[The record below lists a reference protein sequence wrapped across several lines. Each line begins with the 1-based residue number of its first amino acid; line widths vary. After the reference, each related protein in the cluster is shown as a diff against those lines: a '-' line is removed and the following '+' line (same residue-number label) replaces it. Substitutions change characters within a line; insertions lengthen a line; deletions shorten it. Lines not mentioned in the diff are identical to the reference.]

1 MKISRKLVV
10 GTAGALGAGAAA
22 IAASVAAYALS
33 SPAEPAN
40 AKLIE
45 DYDGP
50 HEDGV
55 VVSGDGTR
63 LHTRVW
69 GPEDGPIAVLIHG
82 WTCNLSNFPRQV
94 EHLVARGHRVVAYDQ
109 RGHGESEAGAFA
121 FSAGVLADDLHA
133 VLAAHVPAGKKALLV
148 GHSMGAITIMAWADK
163 YTDEVA
169 ERAHHAVLSST
180 YARDAVAGFAG
191 ATPLAALPR
200 VAPRLTQKVGDGILG
215 ANVKVRHNRAHTA
228 VIRYTALCGYASYG
242 AVKYT
247 EDMVASCPSD
257 VRAEWGHVLANVD
270 VTAGLRK
277 ITIPTSVA
285 VGQFDHLT
293 PPADADIIA
302 GELRVAGKLDRFA
315 VIRDSGHMLP
325 LEQPEK
331 FNALLDSIL
340 DGRPVT
346 TGAPE

>member
-10 GTAGALGAGAAA
+10 GTAAALGTGVAAVAAG
-22 IAASVAAYALS
+22 VAAYALS

-50 HEDGV
+50 HTDGI

-63 LHTRVW
+63 LHARVW
-69 GPEDGPIAVLIHG
+69 GPQDGPIAVLIHG

-94 EHLVARGHRVVAYDQ
+94 EHLVGRGYRVVAYDQ
-109 RGHGESEAGAFA
+109 RGHGESEPGAFA
-121 FSAGVLADDLHA
+121 YSTPVLADDLHA
-133 VLAAHVPAGKKALLV
+133 VLEAHVPDGRTALLV

-163 YTDEVA
+163 YPDEVA
-169 ERAHHAVLSST
+169 RRAHHAVLVST
-180 YARDAVAGFAG
+180 FARDGIAGFAG

-200 VAPRLTQKVGDGILG
+200 VAPRLTQKLGDGVLG
-215 ANVKVRHNRAHTA
+215 ANVSVKHNRVHTA

-242 AVKYT
+242 AVRYT
-247 EDMVASCPSD
+247 EDMVLSCPPD
-257 VRAEWGHVLANVD
+257 VRAEWGHVLASAD
-270 VTAGLRK
+270 VTGGLRK
-277 ITIPTSVA
+277 ISIPTSVV

-315 VIRDSGHMLP
+315 VVRDAGHMLP
-325 LEQPEK
+325 IEQPEK
-331 FNALLDSIL
+331 LNALLDSIL

-346 TGAPE
+346 SGA